1 MVEFKVLCDEQLTS
15 RGYKT
20 NEERIKIGTALL
32 KSSGLPHQQ
41 NIKNDWEVIEWIRS
55 TLPYI
60 FAVSVKNKK
69 DRFVF
74 LVHKKGTN
82 LVFLKI
88 LK

>member
-1 MVEFKVLCDEQLTS
+1 MLCDEQLTL

-20 NEERIKIGTALL
+20 NEERIKLGTALL
-32 KSSGLPHQQ
+32 KSSGLPHRQ
-41 NIKNDWEVIEWIRS
+41 IVKNDWEVNEWIRS

-69 DRFVF
+69 DHFVF
-74 LVHKKGTN
+74 LVKKKGTN